1 MKHLS
6 KISLALLLLGF
17 AFSCKQVN
25 YEDTGE
31 NSTDKIVATDST
43 ATVPLSSKAAVEPKD
58 SNRKFVRTADVKF
71 RVKDVAKST
80 YAIEDAISR
89 NGGFVTFTDL
99 KSTINE
105 RDEKQ
110 INQDSIVETT
120 KFTVEN
126 TITFRAPNNK
136 LDTILKSMAKEV
148 DFLDTRNIKA
158 EDVTMQ
164 FLANNMS
171 QKRIQKHTRRLEN
184 DIDNKGKKL
193 DQINDSENDILEK
206 ETESDSAALNS
217 LSLEDRTAFSTVTL
231 FLYQRESIKS
241 VVLVNPKNID
251 SYRPNIGLQIVESL
265 KSGWLVL
272 EAIIVFIVKIWW
284 LILLVTIGIVIYKK
298 YARKTIH
305 N

>member
-17 AFSCKQVN
+17 AFSCKQANKESMAESSADVV
-25 YEDTGE
+25 
-31 NSTDKIVATDST
+31 VAADST
-43 ATVPLSSKAAVEPKD
+43 STVPMSSNAAVEPKD

-110 INQDSIVETT
+110 INADSIIETT
-120 KFTVEN
+120 KYTVEN
-126 TITFRAPNNK
+126 TITFRAPNNQ

-164 FLANNMS
+164 FLANKLS
-171 QKRIQKHTRRLEN
+171 QKRIQKHTKRLEN
-184 DIDNKGKKL
+184 DIDKKGKKL
-193 DQINDSENDILEK
+193 DQINESENDILDK
-206 ETESDSAALNS
+206 ETENDNAALNS
-217 LSLEDRTAFSTVTL
+217 LSLEDRSSFSTVTL
-231 FLYQRESIKS
+231 YLYQRESIKS

-284 LILLVTIGIVIYKK
+284 LILLATIGIFIYKK
-298 YARKTIH
+298 YTRKTIH

>member
-17 AFSCKQVN
+17 AFSCKQAEIN
-25 YEDTGE
+25 SE
-31 NSTDKIVATDST
+31 NSDQSAAEVADST
-43 ATVPLSSKAAVEPKD
+43 STVPTSSNAAVEPKN

-80 YAIEDAISR
+80 YAIEDAISQH
-89 NGGFVTFTDL
+89 GGFVTFTDL
-99 KSTINE
+99 KSTIND

-110 INQDSIVETT
+110 INEDSIVETT
-120 KFTVEN
+120 KFIVEN
-126 TITFRAPNNK
+126 TITFRAPNSQ

-164 FLANNMS
+164 FIANKLS
-171 QKRIQKHTRRLEN
+171 QKRIQKHTKRLEN

-193 DQINDSENDILEK
+193 DQINESENDILEK
-206 ETESDSAALNS
+206 ETESDNAALNS

-231 FLYQRESIKS
+231 YLYQRESVKS

-251 SYRPNIGLQIVESL
+251 SYKPNIGLQIVESL
-265 KSGWLVL
+265 KSGWYVL
-272 EAIIVFIVKIWW
+272 EGIIVFIVKIWW
-284 LILLVTIGIVIYKK
+284 FILLITIGIFIYKK
-298 YARKTIH
+298 YFKKILH

>member
-43 ATVPLSSKAAVEPKD
+43 ATVPLSSKAAVEPKNR
-58 SNRKFVRTADVKF
+58 NRKFVRTADVKF

-171 QKRIQKHTRRLEN
+171 QKRIQKHTKRLEN

-206 ETESDSAALNS
+206 ETESDNAALNS

-284 LILLVTIGIVIYKK
+284 LILFVTIGIFIYKK

>member
-31 NSTDKIVATDST
+31 NSIDKIVATDST
-43 ATVPLSSKAAVEPKD
+43 ATVPLSSNAAVEPKD

-171 QKRIQKHTRRLEN
+171 QKRIQKHTKRLEN

-206 ETESDSAALNS
+206 ETESDNAALNS

-284 LILLVTIGIVIYKK
+284 LILIVTIGIFIYKK

>member
-6 KISLALLLLGF
+6 KISFALLLLGF
-17 AFSCKQVN
+17 AFSCKQAN
-25 YEDTGE
+25 KESMAE
-31 NSTDKIVATDST
+31 NSADIVVATDST
-43 ATVPLSSKAAVEPKD
+43 AAVPVSSNAAVEPKD

-105 RDEKQ
+105 CDEKQ
-110 INQDSIVETT
+110 INEDSIVETT

-171 QKRIQKHTRRLEN
+171 QKRIQKHTKRLEN

-206 ETESDSAALNS
+206 ETESDNAALNS

-284 LILLVTIGIVIYKK
+284 LILIVTIGIFIYKK